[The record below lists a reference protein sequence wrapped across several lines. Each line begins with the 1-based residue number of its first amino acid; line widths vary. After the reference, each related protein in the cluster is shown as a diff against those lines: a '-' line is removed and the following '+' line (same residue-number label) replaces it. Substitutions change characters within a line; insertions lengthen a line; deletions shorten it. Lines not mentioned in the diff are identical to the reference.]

1 MYSCSKAAGSVG
13 EEEQMS
19 QTPNLQRPMLN
30 IQPLGGAGTSNLKH
44 RKSNIFWRILDFVLA
59 GLFIFAGLSKI
70 FDLDQV
76 MAHLQQL
83 QFASALADLRNL
95 SLASPAEFANG
106 IDNFKIL
113 PWPVSVALAFYLPW
127 LEIFCALGLVFRF
140 LYRGALTLLI
150 MLMVSSRCHY
160 CCESS
165 GTRYHLRLFRSR
177 QPTLEFPVSSRDQ
190 SRNSSWVA
198 TFLFK
203 AKTFQDRPC
212 ELRFFNMPINSIYAK
227 REVFLAASI
236 SCRFLSGLVCCETK
250 QTRYDS

>member
-1 MYSCSKAAGSVG
+1 MG

-30 IQPLGGAGTSNLKH
+30 IQPLGGAATSNIKH
-44 RKSNIFWRILDFVLA
+44 RKSNIFWRILDLVLA

-70 FDLDQV
+70 FDLDHV

-106 IDNFKIL
+106 IDNFKLL

-150 MLMVSSRCHY
+150 MLMMVFTLAITAAKVRGLDITCGCFGHASQHWSFP
-160 CCESS
+160 S
-165 GTRYHLRLFRSR
+165 HLATNLAILVGLLVLFFKATSRSR
-177 QPTLEFPVSSRDQ
+177 
-190 SRNSSWVA
+190 
-198 TFLFK
+198 
-203 AKTFQDRPC
+203 
-212 ELRFFNMPINSIYAK
+212 LRTA
-227 REVFLAASI
+227 L
-236 SCRFLSGLVCCETK
+236 
-250 QTRYDS
+250 